1 MLGLMQH
8 RPLLI
13 SSLIEHAET
22 FHPRVEIVSRSV
34 EGPVHRTDWA
44 SVARRARQVA
54 NALAALK
61 LGSDAPVAT
70 LAWNTWR
77 HLELYY
83 GVSGAGVVLHT
94 VNPRLS
100 AEQIGYIINHAEDE
114 VLFFDLSFGTLVQEL
129 APQLKSVK
137 HYVVLTDRAHMPEL
151 DLPGLL
157 CYEELVEAQGDRYT
171 WPSFDENTASSLCYT
186 SGTTG
191 HPKGVL
197 YSHRSTVLHSMA
209 ACAHDGMAL
218 GAQTSLLLV
227 VPMFHVNGWGAPYA
241 CAMAGAKLVLPGPRM
256 DGENLYGLIRDEGV
270 TFALGV
276 PTVWLMLLQYLDQH
290 PELDREGLKLEGVAV
305 GGSALPRVI
314 IERFESELHARAV
327 QLWGMTETSP
337 LGVSNLHL
345 LPAQQQLPPEQQ
357 MPYRLKQGRGVWGVE
372 IKIVDD
378 EGHALPWDGRRAG
391 HLMVRGPWITARY
404 YKAEQDILDAEGF
417 FPTGDIATVDPDGY
431 VQLVDRAKDV
441 IKSGGEWI
449 SSIELE
455 NIAVSHPGVA
465 EAAVIG
471 IPHPKW
477 QERPLLLVVRNAA
490 GAALSREELLA
501 YMEPRVPKWWLPDEV
516 VFVESL
522 PHTATGKLLKSRLR
536 ELYQPSAT

>member
-151 DLPGLL
+151 DLPRLL
-157 CYEELVEAQGDRYT
+157 CYEELIEAQSDRYT

>member
-1 MLGLMQH
+1 MLGLMQQ

-13 SSLIEHAET
+13 SSLITHAET

-34 EGPVHRTDWA
+34 EGPVHRTNWA

-137 HYVVLTDRAHMPEL
+137 HYVVLTDRAHMPAL

-157 CYEELVEAQGDRYT
+157 CYEELVEAQSDRYT
-171 WPSFDENTASSLCYT
+171 WPGFDENTASSLCYT

-197 YSHRSTVLHSMA
+197 YSHRSTVLHAMA

-290 PELDREGLKLEGVAV
+290 PELDREGLKLEGIAV

-345 LPAQQQLPPEQQ
+345 LPEQQQLPPEQQ

-501 YMEPRVPKWWLPDEV
+501 YLEPRVPKWWLPDEV